1 MRVLV
6 VENEEKAEKLR
17 EEMRENGNICPTAE
31 CYCMCKE
38 FLMDAKVGQYCAF
51 GLYKKVE
58 E

>member
-17 EEMRENGNICPTAE
+17 EEMRENGNICPVSG
-31 CYCMCKE
+31 CYCMCTE
-38 FLMDAKVGQYCAF
+38 FLMNTPAGQYCAF